1 MNVTCNMEKNERR
14 AYYVIGAVLI
24 VGALLGFSKF
34 FAILL
39 GLGLI
44 VEAYLGW
51 CCIPYLMNKFSKNQ
65 SGPGPGTGTP

>member
-1 MNVTCNMEKNERR
+1 MTVTCNIDKNERR

-24 VGALLGFSKF
+24 VGALLGFSRF

-39 GLGLI
+39 GIGLM

-51 CCIPYLMNKFSKNQ
+51 CCIPYLMNMFNKDK
-65 SGPGPGTGTP
+65 SGPGAGGV